1 MHSEARQ
8 PLPSK
13 GPPDGLRAT
22 HGLLVELLN
31 MLGVVPL
38 RWVVGE
44 IGVAFEGFWGHCL
57 CQVEAPE
64 GKNK

>member
-1 MHSEARQ
+1 M
-8 PLPSK
+8 
-13 GPPDGLRAT
+13 RAA
-22 HGLLVELLN
+22 HGILVELLH

-38 RWVVGE
+38 RRMVGE
-44 IGVAFEGFWGHCL
+44 MGVAFEGFWGHCL

>member
-1 MHSEARQ
+1 
-8 PLPSK
+8 
-13 GPPDGLRAT
+13 
-22 HGLLVELLN
+22 

-38 RWVVGE
+38 RRMGGE
-44 IGVAFEGFWGHCL
+44 MGGAFEGVWGHCL